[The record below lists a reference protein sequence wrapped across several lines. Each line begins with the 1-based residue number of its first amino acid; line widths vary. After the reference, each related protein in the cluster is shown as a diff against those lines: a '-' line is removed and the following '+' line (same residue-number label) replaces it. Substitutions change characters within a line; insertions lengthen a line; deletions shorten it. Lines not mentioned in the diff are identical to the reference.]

1 MFYFYCYGYGES
13 VLMIYYLVSV
23 ADTFILRNTCE
34 WLNCEYTLAG
44 YFIEG
49 FLYEP
54 ARYNLKI
61 WGQGGTVETKDE
73 DADKNGCDIR
83 RLARTCF
90 SKSFTSRAG

>member
-1 MFYFYCYGYGES
+1 MIDEPTWWQHSSFATSVCLQLFAEILVDKLNFSIKSLCFIFIAMVM

-34 WLNCEYTLAG
+34 WLNCEYILEG

-54 ARYNLKI
+54 ARFNLKI
-61 WGQGGTVETKDE
+61 
-73 DADKNGCDIR
+73 
-83 RLARTCF
+83 
-90 SKSFTSRAG
+90 